1 MRHLFYTQCQEEE
14 KKKRHFCKKFL
25 QFAHLILINQD
36 VQGKNAPIYL
46 WIQHC
51 EKEDR
56 NS

>member
-14 KKKRHFCKKFL
+14 KKKTHFCKKFL

-56 NS
+56 NG